1 MSAVWEVP
9 PRGETDDEHRARMEA
24 KSARRGELYASY
36 RAARESQRRPVKAPP
51 AEKKCPECPNMF
63 ISTQPHRV
71 YCSAG
76 CKRKAEKRRAS
87 GQGSDD

>member
-1 MSAVWEVP
+1 MSAVWEVA

-51 AEKKCPECPNMF
+51 AEKPTGTTEA
-63 ISTQPHRV
+63 
-71 YCSAG
+71 AG
-76 CKRKAEKRRAS
+76 TRY
-87 GQGSDD
+87 

>member
-9 PRGETDDEHRARMEA
+9 PRGETDDEHQARMEA

-51 AEKKCPECPNMF
+51 AEKKCPECPNTF
-63 ISTQPHRV
+63 ISAQRV
-71 YCSAG
+71 YCSAD